1 MKVYKLLKQTF
12 IHSYSFFQ
20 FTHVAKSW
28 GFLSGNQN
36 STGQCCG
43 LSFQNQSRVAV
54 QREKPSVPLLFFF
67 LVRIP
72 SSLDK
77 ATTTPSLSPP
87 RQLFHFASKLEGRQL
102 FVCLFLVNLV
112 NWNLPNC
119 ISQNT
124 SQLDSKCDKFLPIPK
139 ADTVM
144 PKLLQWLKDSLHSG
158 QMFTCKSVKAPLTD
172 AAPLW
177 TSEKS
182 HWPQD

>member
-1 MKVYKLLKQTF
+1 MLLNLKVSCRATK
-12 IHSYSFFQ
+12 IVHDSA
-20 FTHVAKSW
+20 VACPSKTSLEWLSKEKSH
-28 GFLSGNQN
+28 
-36 STGQCCG
+36 QCHRC
-43 LSFQNQSRVAV
+43 S
-54 QREKPSVPLLFFF
+54 FF

-87 RQLFHFASKLEGRQL
+87 RQLFHFASKPEGRQL
-102 FVCLFLVNLV
+102 FVCVFLVNLV
-112 NWNLPNC
+112 NWSLPNC

-144 PKLLQWLKDSLHSG
+144 PKLFLWLKDSLHSG

-177 TSEKS
+177 NTEKS